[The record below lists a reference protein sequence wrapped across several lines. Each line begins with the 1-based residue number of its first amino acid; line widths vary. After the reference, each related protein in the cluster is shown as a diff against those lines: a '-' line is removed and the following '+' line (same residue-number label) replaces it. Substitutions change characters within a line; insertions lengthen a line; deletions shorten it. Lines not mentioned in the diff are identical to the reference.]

1 MLRFH
6 IPNMTCGSCAKSV
19 TKVLQSVDS
28 EARIEIDSRDREVR
42 VDSVACESKFLAALE
57 RAGYPA
63 NLHSEAE
70 KKRVREQ

>member
-6 IPNMTCGSCAKSV
+6 IPNMSCGGCAKSV
-19 TKVLQSVDS
+19 TKVLQSVDPKT
-28 EARIEIDSRDREVR
+28 RIEINARDREAR
-42 VDSVACESKFLAALE
+42 VDSVAPESEFLAALE

-63 NLHSEAE
+63 NLHSEVG